1 LPEAAPEAWPPA
13 MENANRRSPG
23 RPPAGGPALHEG
35 RKAMQR
41 TNLTKILFVLPCA
54 FAFAMVILI
63 PFFYG
68 LYFSMTDWN
77 GVSDTVKFVGLVHFG
92 RVLTQP
98 GFMYSFII
106 SAAYTII
113 NVVLVNAAGFALA
126 LIVTSNLR
134 FRNFYRAGFFAPYL
148 IGGIVLGYIWQFL
161 FNNSLPALGRALS
174 LDLLKTS
181 FLSRDDAVVWAMS
194 IVNTWQYAGY
204 IMLIFIAA
212 IQAIPA
218 SLMEAAKVDGAG
230 YFRRVFSILIPMM
243 ASAFTISLF
252 LTLTTSFK
260 QFDMNLT
267 LTNGGP
273 ATRFF
278 DQPVMASQ
286 LLAMNIFNTGKA
298 NRMAEAQAQA
308 VILFVALVV
317 VSLVQV
323 SVNKRKEVEL

>member
-1 LPEAAPEAWPPA
+1 
-13 MENANRRSPG
+13 
-23 RPPAGGPALHEG
+23 
-35 RKAMQR
+35 
-41 TNLTKILFVLPCA
+41 
-54 FAFAMVILI
+54 MVILI

-77 GVSDTVKFVGLVHFG
+77 GVSDSIKFIGLIHFG
-92 RVLTQP
+92 RVFAQP
-98 GFMYSFII
+98 GFVYSFLI
-106 SAAYTII
+106 SAAYTAI
-113 NVVLVNAAGFALA
+113 NVVLVNAVGFVLA
-126 LIVTSNLR
+126 LVVTGNLR

-161 FNNSLPALGRALS
+161 FNNTIPALGKAFS
-174 LDLLKTS
+174 IEAFQTS
-181 FLSRDDAVVWAMS
+181 FLSHSDSVIWAMS

-230 YFRRVFSILIPMM
+230 YFRRVFRILIPLM
-243 ASAFTISLF
+243 ANAFTISIF

-273 ATRFF
+273 ATRFLG
-278 DQPVMASQ
+278 QPVMASQ
-286 LLAMNIFNTGKA
+286 LLAMEIFNTAKA
-298 NRMAEAQAQA
+298 NRMAEAQAMA